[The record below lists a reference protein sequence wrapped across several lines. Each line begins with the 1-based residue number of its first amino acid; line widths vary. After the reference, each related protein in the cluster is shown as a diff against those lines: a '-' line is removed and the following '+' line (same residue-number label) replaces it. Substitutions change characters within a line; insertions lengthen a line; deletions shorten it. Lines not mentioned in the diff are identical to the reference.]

1 MNKLIL
7 AFLIAAFL
15 LLIAPA
21 QAAIYV
27 GGEAGVP
34 SISEAIEKATENE
47 TIIVSE
53 GIYLENVVIDKPLIL
68 KASGNVTIEAADDS
82 DFVVWIRAN
91 NVVFSGFN
99 VTEGFAGISLV
110 YVQGCRIENNS
121 VIEND
126 HGIVLFFSGGN
137 KIENNTACE
146 NRDRGIDLGYSSGN
160 EVRNNIVNKNLEG
173 IKLMN
178 SSNNKIKNN
187 TACENGA
194 AGIRLVNSSGN
205 EVRNNTVC
213 DNGIRGIHLQDSSE
227 NKVSNNIA
235 NKNLDGIGLMNSTN
249 NKIENNTAC
258 ENAVVGIYLQ
268 DSSENGVNYNIAN
281 KNTMVGIWLE
291 SESNNNIIRNNTA
304 SKNEQAGISISY
316 SSENEVSNNIA
327 TGNLEFCIVLYNSY
341 NNKIENNTACENGI
355 RGIHLQDSSGNEVRN
370 NIANKNRGGIR
381 LINSNNNKIE
391 NNTACENIG
400 WGIYLEDSSG
410 KNEVRNNIVNKNV
423 RGIVLINLGDNNDN
437 NVIENNTACEN
448 EEDGIHLED
457 SSGNEVRSNIVN
469 KNLKGIVSSSSNNN
483 IITNNTA
490 CENGDT
496 GIRLEGVENNEVNNN
511 IFNKNLVGIRLL
523 YINNNIITNNTACG
537 NRGEGIEIG
546 YSSGNEVRSNIA
558 NKNPE
563 GIVLTHSNNN
573 IITNNTASENDI
585 GIHLYV
591 SSGNEVRNN
600 FVNKNSNGIVL
611 LSSNENIITKN
622 NIVNNKNQADIEDVT
637 YTLYKY
643 NNFDRNYW
651 SDYTGEDKSK
661 DGIGDEPYVIDEA
674 NKDRYPYMNYSG
686 WLNVVITPEFWEF
699 FAKKG
704 DVINKNF
711 SIENRLNRAIE
722 VEVVLDKNLSF
733 KSDLAGT
740 ETNKKTVSIPPKS
753 TKNITLRLNTT
764 NLEGYILRK
773 VIFNTEEYTKIT
785 LVNGFVQPKL
795 HKVKV
800 EGVDFHR
807 NVVKGQ
813 INPFTIILRN
823 YGDKDEFKVNL
834 RMGSEEKSRTV
845 YLNETETRTIPFD
858 IDTSKL
864 PLGINKGEVVVSQD
878 EMVDY
883 LNLTLFVASKLE
895 ASTLVVTNLTR
906 FEFKFNESE
915 ELRSE
920 LIRLTHH
927 PAVNGILLD
936 VSCNYTEF
944 DSNYS
949 KANKLCEAIK
959 KQIEEKI
966 SEYPNV
972 KYLIIVGDDHV
983 IPFHRERDG
992 TKDVFTVITGLPD
1005 EGDYSLISLP
1015 SNSVKNALSTN
1026 HFLTDDFY
1034 AHLAAGRVLAVGRL
1048 VEKPDEII
1056 KAIDMFFNYYQLTP
1070 TNVFVTGY
1078 DFMYDGS
1085 EECFEAWRKRIGTT
1099 FKYKDK
1105 KSSNYASPGEIISEI
1120 FNSSVSAIFLHA
1132 NYDGFEVPSGISV
1145 KREYLGVEEIRALNG
1160 SIIYTMGCH
1169 AGLTIPE
1176 VNDLSQTVLS
1186 NGTIAYIAPTGYGLG
1201 GVITVAGHE
1210 KLLEYLTKRIA
1221 RGEEVGFAVMNAKND
1236 YYLDNFNQDKLDEK
1250 VIRSLTLYGFPMYAV
1265 RLDSSIAAMSEDAEL
1280 EEHAIKN
1287 FAYTVSNI
1295 TLEKATLTLKPTFK
1309 VYETENGTYYSYQDI
1324 STEAGMPI
1332 LPKATWYFIRGE
1344 KEIRGI
1350 ALRSARF
1357 EVNET
1362 RLAIETFAVSDGS
1375 GSENELRG
1383 WYPTI
1388 PFTLNTIE
1396 DRQGIVTASAQ
1407 YKYTEWPKKGI
1418 IRLFNEIVLDIF
1430 RVPVDAEKEKPVVN
1444 VSVDKDVTV
1453 KAEDNAGIYDVLITY
1468 LDSENNSWESKCLGH
1483 SDSERKRVE
1492 YSIPL
1497 NNTVFFVQA
1506 MDVNGNVKID
1516 DNKGRYYVC

>member
-1 MNKLIL
+1 MNKLTL

-15 LLIAPA
+15 LLIVPA
-21 QAAIYV
+21 QATIYV
-27 GGEAGVP
+27 GGETGVP
-34 SISEAIEKATENE
+34 SISEAINKAKENE
-47 TIIVSE
+47 TIIVCE
-53 GIYLENVVIDKPLIL
+53 GIYRENVVIDKSLIL
-68 KASGNVTIEAADDS
+68 KASGNVTIEALDNNKD
-82 DFVVWIRAN
+82 VMLIKAN
-91 NVVFSGFN
+91 NVAFSGFN
-99 VTEGFAGISLV
+99 VTGGNAGIGLDNVQGCEIENNSMFENDYGIGLISSSGNSIKNNLANSNHYCGIGLWTSSGNIIANNTIKNNGDNGIYLDSSNNNEIRNNIANSNHYQGIGLWTSSGNIVANNTAKNNGGNGVYLDSSNNNKICDNDVSNSVTYHGIELSSSNNNEIRNNIANSNYQLGIGLWTSDDNIIENNTVCENEGGISL
-110 YVQGCRIENNS
+110 QDSSGNEIRNNIANKNLEGIILSQSSNKNRIENNT
-121 VIEND
+121 V
-126 HGIVLFFSGGN
+126 
-137 KIENNTACE
+137 CE
-146 NRDRGIDLGYSSGN
+146 NRDRGIYLRDSSGN
-160 EVRNNIVNKNLEG
+160 E
-173 IKLMN
+173 
-178 SSNNKIKNN
+178 
-187 TACENGA
+187 
-194 AGIRLVNSSGN
+194 IR
-205 EVRNNTVC
+205 
-213 DNGIRGIHLQDSSE
+213 
-227 NKVSNNIA
+227 NNIA
-235 NKNLDGIGLMNSTN
+235 NKNL
-249 NKIENNTAC
+249 
-258 ENAVVGIYLQ
+258 VGIIL
-268 DSSENGVNYNIAN
+268 
-281 KNTMVGIWLE
+281 
-291 SESNNNIIRNNTA
+291 IR
-304 SKNEQAGISISY
+304 S
-316 SSENEVSNNIA
+316 
-327 TGNLEFCIVLYNSY
+327 
-341 NNKIENNTACENGI
+341 
-355 RGIHLQDSSGNEVRN
+355 
-370 NIANKNRGGIR
+370 
-381 LINSNNNKIE
+381 
-391 NNTACENIG
+391 
-400 WGIYLEDSSG
+400 
-410 KNEVRNNIVNKNV
+410 
-423 RGIVLINLGDNNDN
+423 DNNR
-437 NVIENNTACEN
+437 IENNTACEN
-448 EEDGIHLED
+448 EYRGIDLESSSGNEVINNIACENSEGINVFGSSSNNVESNTACENKDGIHLED
-457 SSGNEVRSNIVN
+457 SSGNEVRSNIAN
-469 KNLKGIVSSSSNNN
+469 KNLDGIKLENSNDN
-483 IITNNTA
+483 IITDNTA
-490 CENGDT
+490 CENGEM
-496 GIRLEGVENNEVNNN
+496 GIYLWD
-511 IFNKNLVGIRLL
+511 
-523 YINNNIITNNTACG
+523 
-537 NRGEGIEIG
+537 
-546 YSSGNEVRSNIA
+546 SSGNDVSGNIA
-558 NKNPE
+558 NKNLG
-563 GIVLTHSNNN
+563 GIVLLGSNDN
-573 IITNNTASENDI
+573 IITDNTACDN
-585 GIHLYV
+585 GINGIRLED

-600 FVNKNSNGIVL
+600 IANKNSGGIVL
-611 LSSNENIITKN
+611 QSSNNNVITKN
-622 NIVNNKNQADIEDVT
+622 NIVNNKNQAEIYDVT
-637 YTLYKY
+637 YTRYEY

-651 SDYTGEDKSK
+651 SDYTGEDKNK
-661 DGIGDEPYVIDEA
+661 NGIGDEPYEIDEA
-674 NKDRYPYMNYSG
+674 SKDRYPYMNYSG
-686 WLNVVITPEFWEF
+686 WLNVVITPEFWYF
-699 FAKKG
+699 YAKKG

-722 VEVVLDKNLSF
+722 VEVVLDENLSS
-733 KSDLAGT
+733 KSDLDGT
-740 ETNKKTVSIPPKS
+740 ETSKKTVSIPPKS

-773 VIFNTEEYTKIT
+773 AIFKTEEYTKTT
-785 LVNGFVQPKL
+785 LVNGFVQPKI
-795 HKVKV
+795 HTVKV

-813 INPFTIILRN
+813 INPFIIILRN

-845 YLNETETRTIPFD
+845 YLNETETKTLTFE
-858 IDTSKL
+858 IDTSGL
-864 PLGINKGEVVVSQD
+864 PLGINKGQVVVSKD
-878 EMVDY
+878 KMLDY

-906 FEFKFNESE
+906 FKIKFNESE
-915 ELRSE
+915 KLRSE

-944 DSNYS
+944 DSDYS
-949 KANKLCEAIK
+949 KANELCEAIK
-959 KQIEEKI
+959 NQIEEKI
-966 SEYPNV
+966 SEYQNI

-1005 EGDYSLISLP
+1005 ESDYGLSSLP
-1015 SNSVKNALSTN
+1015 SNSVKKALSEN
-1026 HFLTDDFY
+1026 NFLTDDFY
-1034 AHLAAGRVLAVGRL
+1034 AQLAAGRVLAVGRL

-1085 EECFEAWRKRIGTT
+1085 EECFEEWRGRIDTT

-1105 KSSNYASPGEIISEI
+1105 KTSNYANPDEIISEI

-1132 NYDGFEVPSGISV
+1132 NYDAFEVPSGISV

-1176 VNDLSQTVLS
+1176 VKDLSQTVLS

-1201 GVITVAGHE
+1201 GIITVAGHE

-1250 VIRSLTLYGFPMYAV
+1250 VIKSLTLYGFPMYAV
-1265 RLDSSIAAMSEDAEL
+1265 RLDSPSIAAMGEDAEL

-1287 FAYTVSNI
+1287 LAYTVSNT
-1295 TLEKATLTLKPTFK
+1295 TLEEATLILKPTFK

-1350 ALRSARF
+1350 ALRSASF
-1357 EVNET
+1357 EVSET
-1362 RLAIETFAVSDGS
+1362 RLAIETFAVSDGL